1 MNEQG
6 RRRKVLVV
14 IDELDGLV
22 RVTSGQLAHVRE
34 HFDKGIISKQVDTVV
49 VTRWRAERCRNLDM
63 LEEGFVCISWVLRM
77 AGEVPFAKCSG
88 SISNWFTISAIVISF
103 E

>member
-1 MNEQG
+1 MRHGVSKVDEE
-6 RRRKVLVV
+6 RRSLVV

-49 VTRWRAERCRNLDM
+49 VTRWRTEK
-63 LEEGFVCISWVLRM
+63 VSK
-77 AGEVPFAKCSG
+77 P
-88 SISNWFTISAIVISF
+88 
-103 E
+103 